1 MKRRTFVASS
11 LAIAATGFSY
21 RARAAIPDE
30 LPILSRTGKQ
40 LLLPRAAVEELRA
53 SLRGSLLLRGDTGYE
68 AARRIW
74 NGAFNRHPA
83 AIIRCNSA
91 DDIVNAVQ
99 FARSHDVLVAV
110 RGGGHSLPGHSV
122 CEGGLMID
130 LAPMQGVHVNG
141 PARTAR
147 VDPGVWLGTMDREL
161 QKHGFIVPA
170 GTVSH
175 TGVAGLSLG
184 GGTGRLARK
193 FGLTIDNM
201 AGVDLV
207 TPDGK
212 LRRVDAQQNP
222 DLFWA
227 IRGGGGNFGVVSS
240 FEFHLNELGSNLVGG
255 DLVYPMSQ
263 ARAVLDFVAD
273 FSTRAPD
280 ELWMDPVLECYA
292 QGNRHLLLNVCHSGE
307 ARAAEK
313 DIEAFRRIGKP
324 IRDTVGARPFVT
336 LQSEHDDDSP
346 RGRCYYTTGAGV
358 TALEPALLDPAV
370 RSIQE
375 PGAELGKISIT
386 QCGGAIAR
394 VPTSATAYASR
405 NATFSVVLRAAWEH
419 AEHAD
424 ARTAWQKETWKGFE
438 PFARS
443 IYANLNLGEGDP
455 RLLRAYGPN
464 MKRLVDLKTQY
475 DPTNL
480 FHLNPNVPP
489 RPVT

>member
-280 ELWMDPVLECYA
+280 ELWMDPVLECDA

-358 TALEPALLDPAV
+358 TALEPALLDHAV

-405 NATFSVVLRAAWEH
+405 NAAFSVVLRAAWEH